1 MRNTIIFIVRVN
13 KSFTQIILN
22 TIVPWIKIQSETDN
36 YAHGKS
42 LSWLRVSPA
51 GGLLMINDLQFLNIQ
66 IGKCAGAFKLPNSFY
81 PQLAL

>member
-1 MRNTIIFIVRVN
+1 MKYGEECNYFIYKIN
-13 KSFTQIILN
+13 KNFTQIILN
-22 TIVPWIKIQSETDN
+22 TIVSWIKIQSETDN

-66 IGKCAGAFKLPNSFY
+66 IGKCNGGF
-81 PQLAL
+81 